1 MRVSLIVSFLI
12 HCSILL
18 AGAIVLP
25 SPEEFVVDQAE
36 AIPVDII
43 DISEFTKNKAETPD
57 PKPEEAPKP
66 EEQKQA
72 ALEPEV
78 PPEPPTPE
86 PEPEIEAAVP
96 PETPPEPVEPAP
108 APEPEVKPEPKPEPV
123 PEKKVEPKPEPE
135 KKVETKPVPRPRVRP
150 RPPKKVVKKKKKPK
164 FDLDKIAALL
174 NKDPSLEPKETQP
187 ENADKPAPGKIAR
200 RGLDDV
206 ISRSERDALNQL
218 IKSCMRDN
226 WNPLVGTQEAEELV
240 VRIKFSLK
248 RDGTLRGTPKIAN
261 PSSNATFQAA
271 ADRAMRAIRLCQ
283 PFELPADKYNVWRD
297 IILNFNPREMI
308 QG

>member
-1 MRVSLIVSFLI
+1 MRVGLIVSFLI

-25 SPEEFVVDQAE
+25 SPEEFKVDQTE
-36 AIPVDII
+36 SVPVDII
-43 DISEFTKNKAETPD
+43 DISEFTKNKAEAPD
-57 PKPEEAPKP
+57 PKPEEKP
-66 EEQKQA
+66 EPPEQKQA
-72 ALEPEV
+72 AIEPET

-86 PEPEIEAAVP
+86 PKPEIEAAV
-96 PETPPEPVEPAP
+96 PETPPEPVEPKP
-108 APEPEVKPEPKPEPV
+108 APEPEVKPEPKPEPE

-135 KKVETKPVPRPRVRP
+135 KKVASKPVPKPRARP
-150 RPPKKVVKKKKKPK
+150 RPPKKVVKKKPKPK

-174 NKDPSLEPKETQP
+174 NKDPSLEPKDRQP
-187 ENADKPAPGKIAR
+187 DNADKPAPGKIAR
-200 RGLDDV
+200 KGLDDL
-206 ISRSERDALNQL
+206 ISKSEQDALNEM

-226 WNPLVGTQEAEELV
+226 WNPLVGNQAAAELI
-240 VRIKFSLK
+240 VRIKFGLK
-248 RDGTLRGTPKIAN
+248 RDGTLRNAPTITN
-261 PSSNATFQAA
+261 PSPNAAFQAA

-297 IILNFNPREMI
+297 IILNFNPRDMI

>member
-1 MRVSLIVSFLI
+1 M
-12 HCSILL
+12 
-18 AGAIVLP
+18 LP
-25 SPEEFVVDQAE
+25 SPEEFVVDQTE
-36 AIPVDII
+36 SVPVDII

-57 PKPEEAPKP
+57 PKPEEDP
-66 EEQKQA
+66 EPQKQEQA

-86 PEPEIEAAVP
+86 PKPEVEAVVP
-96 PETPPEPVEPAP
+96 KETPPEPVEPAP
-108 APEPEVKPEPKPEPV
+108 APELEVKPE

-135 KKVETKPVPRPRVRP
+135 KKVATKPVPKPRVRP
-150 RPPKKVVKKKKKPK
+150 RPPKKIVKKKKKKPK

-174 NKDPSLEPKETQP
+174 NRDPSLEPKQSQP
-187 ENADKPAPGKIAR
+187 KDADNPAAGKIAR

-206 ISRSERDALNQL
+206 ISRSERDVLNQL
-218 IKSCMRDN
+218 IKSCMRTN
-226 WNPLVGTQEAEELV
+226 WNPLVGNQGAAELI

-248 RDGTLRGTPKIAN
+248 RDGTLLSVPTITN
-261 PSSNATFQAA
+261 PSSNAAFQAA